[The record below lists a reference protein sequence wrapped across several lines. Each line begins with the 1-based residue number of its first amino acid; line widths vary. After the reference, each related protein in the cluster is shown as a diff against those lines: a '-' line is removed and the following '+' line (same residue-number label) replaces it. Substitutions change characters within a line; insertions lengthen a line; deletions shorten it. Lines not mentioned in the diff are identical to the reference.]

1 MSRTSADSQREEVAG
16 RGSRVQQAPSARA
29 PDDSGGFLQG
39 SRFKVGSESFA
50 ITPIPSPIT
59 SVFQLLFLK
68 KGDCLFLPLFAL
80 AVKNPVPVFENGPC
94 RTPTQ
99 PQGKSGV
106 ATRNR
111 HQEETRHHKHVF
123 PFFFPPWLL
132 NGFPFPHARAEAERS
147 AHFVLP
153 RLRSV
158 FPRDNHL
165 SPSHS
170 ESRRATRRYRLTMGC
185 HCVV

>member
-1 MSRTSADSQREEVAG
+1 MSRTSDSQREEVAG
-16 RGSRVQQAPSARA
+16 RGSRVQQGPSARA

-50 ITPIPSPIT
+50 ITSIPSPIT

-80 AVKNPVPVFENGPC
+80 AFKNPVPVFENGPC
-94 RTPTQ
+94 RPPTQ

-111 HQEETRHHKHVF
+111 RGTTNMF
-123 PFFFPPWLL
+123 SPFFPPWLL

-153 RLRSV
+153 RLALCSLGTTTSLLLT
-158 FPRDNHL
+158 L
-165 SPSHS
+165 SLV
-170 ESRRATRRYRLTMGC
+170 AQLDAI
-185 HCVV
+185 V